1 MAMEII
7 LNGKEKTIS
16 PDLNIEKLLEQLKVN
31 PLTVVI
37 ELNLDILDK
46 NKYNRITLK
55 ENDKVE
61 IVHFVGGG

>member
-1 MAMEII
+1 MEIT

-16 PDLNIEKLLEQLKVN
+16 PSLNIETLLEQLKVN
-31 PLTVVI
+31 PKTVVV
-37 ELNLDILDK
+37 ELNLDIIDK
-46 NKYNRITLK
+46 NKYNRVKLK

>member
-31 PLTVVI
+31 QLNVVI

>member
-1 MAMEII
+1 MEII
-7 LNGKEKTIS
+7 LNGKEKTVS

-31 PLTVVI
+31 PLTVVV

-46 NKYNRITLK
+46 NNYNRIKLK